1 MGIHIHCPEGATPKD
16 GPSKGCAITIAIISR
31 MCNINVKNI
40 IAITG
45 EIDLNGNIGQVGG
58 ISSKLEGALNAG
70 VEKVFIPKDNED
82 DYNKYLNKIN
92 ETMISSDEYS
102 DSDEE
107 SIDKKKTINSKTY
120 FQN

>member
-1 MGIHIHCPEGATPKD
+1 
-16 GPSKGCAITIAIISR
+16 
-31 MCNINVKNI
+31 MCNINVRNVV
-40 IAITG
+40 AITG

-82 DYNKYLNKIN
+82 DYTKYLNKIN

-102 DSDEE
+102 DNEDEAPK
-107 SIDKKKTINSKTY
+107 IKTKLKKQLKVIPVARIEDLLSEVFTKKIKFNKIK
-120 FQN
+120 